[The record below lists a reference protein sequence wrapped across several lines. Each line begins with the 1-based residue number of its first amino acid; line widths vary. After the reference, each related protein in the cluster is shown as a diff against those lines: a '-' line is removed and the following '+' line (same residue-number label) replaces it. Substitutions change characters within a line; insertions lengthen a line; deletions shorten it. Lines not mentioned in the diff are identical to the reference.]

1 LTTTVTPEVLGR
13 LLDKAA
19 DVGADPRSTGLPS
32 DVRRFLQQYYRYV
45 SPQDVLQR
53 DPVDVF
59 GAALS
64 HYRLAQQRPQGR
76 PLVRVSTP
84 TVEENGWQCGHT
96 VVEVVTDD
104 MPFLVDSVTAE
115 LSRQDRGIHL
125 VVHPLFDVRRTVAGE
140 LVDLRLDSDRPG
152 AALGAAGSGAR
163 VDTGVD
169 AEATL
174 ALRESW
180 IHVEIDRESDSADL
194 AAIES
199 GLRRV
204 LSDVREAVEDWA
216 KMTGA
221 AHRIADELRT
231 APPRLPQVEI
241 DEAQEL
247 LDWLADDHFTFLGY
261 REYRLVDHDGGDA
274 LVPVAGSGLGILRS
288 DEKASGSFAVLP
300 PRVRARARDPK
311 LLVLTKANSR
321 STVHRPSYLDYIG
334 VKVFSDGVVVGERR
348 FLGLLTSV
356 AYTESVERI
365 PVLRRKSAEVLAL
378 SGLAP
383 ESHSGRALLDV
394 LQTYPRDELFGV
406 GVEEL
411 LPTVLAVMN
420 LQERRQLR
428 MFLRTDPY
436 GRYVS
441 VLVYLPRDRFTTS
454 VRLQIQD
461 ILLRAFGG
469 RSIDFSLRHSESVLS
484 RLHFVVRLPV
494 GAEVP
499 DVDAGLLE
507 AELAAASISWGDEFA
522 RALTEQVGEEDG
534 ARWAR
539 HYGDAFGEA
548 YKADFTPRH
557 AVSDLR
563 VLEGL
568 PDTGGLAVSLYEP
581 VGASPT
587 DRRLKLYRTGTPLS
601 LSSLLP
607 LLSRMGLEVT
617 DERPYPIRTPDHR
630 SATIYDLGVQAD
642 VGHPDADSDVAAS
655 AVIESVRTLFS
666 DAFVAIW
673 DGRAESDGFNALVL
687 RAGMTWREAMVFRAY
702 ARYLRQTGTTFS
714 HEYLASTICANLPVA
729 RLLLSLFQAGLDPA
743 RADGREA
750 AVEQIGTEIEAAL
763 ESVTSLDEDRILR
776 SYITLIATTL
786 RTNYFQPGAD
796 GSGLRDYVSIKF
808 DSRRNPDLPLPRPH
822 AEIWVYSPRV
832 EGVHLRF
839 GAVARGGLRWSDRRE
854 DFRTE
859 VLGLVKA
866 QTVKNA
872 VIVPSGAKGGFFAKQ
887 LPDPARNREA
897 WLAEGIACYTV
908 FIAGLLDLTDNLV
921 DDLVVPP
928 HDVVRYDG
936 DDPYLVVAADKGTA
950 TFSDIANSVAQDY
963 GYWLGDGFA
972 SGGSAGYDHKAMG
985 ITARGA
991 WKSVE
996 RHFREL
1002 GIDTAATDFTCVGVG
1017 DMSGD
1022 VFGNGLL
1029 ASNHTRLVAAFD
1041 HRHVFVDPDPDAA
1054 ASYAERQRLFAL
1066 PRSSWDDYDRALI
1079 SVGGGVWPRSAKSIP
1094 VTRQLRTSLGIS
1106 GGVSRLTPAALIKA
1120 ILMAPVDLF
1129 FNGGIGTYVK
1139 ASTET
1144 HAQVGDRANDA
1155 VRIDGGELRARC
1167 VGEGGNLGLTQLG
1180 RIEYSRAGGRVTTD
1194 FIDNSAGV
1202 DTSDHEVNIK
1212 ILLDRVVGS
1221 GDLTVKQRNAL
1232 LASMTD
1238 EVAELVLAHNVAQ
1251 NVGLANAVAQA
1262 SDLLHVHAGWIR
1274 RLEEAE
1280 LLDRGLEFLPTD
1292 AELTE
1297 LNAVGGGLSQP
1308 ELCVLMAYTKIA
1320 LTHELVDSD
1329 LPEDPYLHSELA
1341 RYFPTPMRDRFAEQM
1356 DAHRLRREI
1365 VATRVVGDLVD
1376 IGGITMFHRLS
1387 QETGAAAADVARAHV
1402 TARAIFG
1409 TDLLWREITALDNV
1423 VSASVQ
1429 TKARLRSR
1437 LIAERSSRWLLDNR
1451 RAPLA
1456 ILDTVEFFRPRMQR
1470 LCELLPD
1477 ILTGRAGTEF
1487 AEERDRYIADGLPE
1501 SLAVRIAVL
1510 APAYAGFGI
1519 IETSD
1524 RRNVDV
1530 ASVARLHTELGERLQ
1545 LDKLLTRIL
1554 SLPRDDQWRTMA
1566 RAALRDDLHAVH
1578 VRLLDQ
1584 VLGFGDAT
1592 SDPEE
1597 LLVAWEETERPLI
1610 TRVTG
1615 TLSQLVDASDTDL
1628 ARLQVALRLVR
1639 TLVGT
1644 PS

>member
-1 LTTTVTPEVLGR
+1 LTTTVTPEVLDR

-19 DVGADPRSTGLPS
+19 DVGADPRSTGLPG
-32 DVRRFLQQYYRYV
+32 DVRHFLRQYYRYV

-104 MPFLVDSVTAE
+104 MPFLVDSITAE

-125 VVHPLFDVRRTVAGE
+125 VVHPLFDVRRTVTGE
-140 LVDLRLDSDRPG
+140 LVDLRLDPDGSDTATG
-152 AALGAAGSGAR
+152 ALAPDDNATGA
-163 VDTGVD
+163 
-169 AEATL
+169 L

-180 IHVEIDRESDSADL
+180 IHVEIDRESASADL

-199 GLRRV
+199 GLLRV
-204 LSDVREAVEDWA
+204 LSDVREAVEDWP
-216 KMTGA
+216 KMTGVA
-221 AHRIADELRT
+221 QQIADALRT
-231 APPRLPQVEI
+231 TPPPLPQVEV
-241 DEAQEL
+241 DEAEEL
-247 LDWLADDHFTFLGY
+247 LVWLADDHFTFLGY
-261 REYRLVDHDGGDA
+261 REYRLVDHDGADA

-334 VKVFSDGVVVGERR
+334 VKVFDGGVVVGERR

-365 PVLRRKSAEVLAL
+365 PVLRRKTAEVLAL

-406 GVEEL
+406 GVDEL
-411 LPTVLAVMN
+411 LPTVLSVMN

-454 VRLQIQD
+454 VRLHIQD
-461 ILLRAFGG
+461 ILMHAFGG
-469 RSIDFSLRHSESVLS
+469 RSLDFSLRHSESVLS
-484 RLHFVVRLPV
+484 RIHFVVRLPV
-494 GAEVP
+494 GADVP
-499 DVDAGLLE
+499 DVDVAMLE
-507 AELAAASISWGDEFA
+507 AELAAASTSWGDDFSH
-522 RALTEQVGEEDG
+522 ALTEQVGEEDG

-539 HYGDAFGEA
+539 RYGDAFGEA

-581 VGASPT
+581 VGASST

-601 LSSLLP
+601 LSALLP
-607 LLSRMGLEVT
+607 VLSRMGLEVT

-642 VGHPDADSDVAAS
+642 LGTSTADHKVAS
-655 AVIESVRTLFS
+655 STVIESVRALFS

-687 RAGMTWREAMVFRAY
+687 RAGMTWREAMVFRTY

-714 HEYLASTICANLPVA
+714 HEYLALTICANLPVA
-729 RLLLSLFQAGLDPA
+729 RLLLSLFNARLDPA
-743 RADGREA
+743 RADGRDA
-750 AVEQIGTEIEAAL
+750 AVERISTDIETAL
-763 ESVTSLDEDRILR
+763 EGVTSLDEDRILR
-776 SYITLIATTL
+776 SYITLIRTTL
-786 RTNYFQPGAD
+786 RTNYFQPGDD
-796 GSGLRDYVSIKF
+796 GELRDYVSIKF
-808 DSRRNPDLPLPRPH
+808 DSQRNPDLPQPRPH

-887 LPDPARNREA
+887 LPDPGQNREA
-897 WLAEGIACYTV
+897 WLAEGIACFTI

-921 DDLVVPP
+921 NDVVVAP
-928 HDVVRYDG
+928 HHVVRYDG

-950 TFSDIANSVAQDY
+950 TFSDIANSVAADY
-963 GYWLGDGFA
+963 RYWLGDGFA
-972 SGGSAGYDHKAMG
+972 SGGSAGYDHKVMG

-1029 ASNHTRLVAAFD
+1029 ASAHTRLVAAFD

-1054 ASYAERQRLFAL
+1054 ASYVERRRLFEL
-1066 PRSSWDDYDRALI
+1066 PRSSWDDYDRSLI
-1079 SVGGGVWPRSAKSIP
+1079 STGGGVWPRSAKSIALTP
-1094 VTRQLRTSLGIS
+1094 QLRAALGIAED
-1106 GGVSRLTPAALIKA
+1106 VSRLTPAALIKVV
-1120 ILMAPVDLF
+1120 LMAPVDLF

-1139 ASTET
+1139 ASTES

-1155 VRIDGGELRARC
+1155 VRIDGGQLRARC

-1180 RIEYSRAGGRVTTD
+1180 RVEYSRSGGRITTD

-1212 ILLDRVVGS
+1212 ILLDRVVGA
-1221 GDLTVKQRNAL
+1221 GDLTVKQRNVF
-1232 LASMTD
+1232 LASMTA
-1238 EVAELVLAHNVAQ
+1238 EVADLVLAHNIAQ

-1274 RLEEAE
+1274 RLEDAG
-1280 LLDRGLEFLPTD
+1280 LLDRELEFLPSDADLTD
-1292 AELTE
+1292 LKAT
-1297 LNAVGGGLSQP
+1297 GDGLSQP
-1308 ELCVLMAYTKIA
+1308 DLCVLMAYTKIA

-1329 LPEDPYLHSELA
+1329 LPEDPYLHSELR
-1341 RYFPTPMRDRFAEQM
+1341 RYFPTPMRERFADQM
-1356 DAHRLRREI
+1356 NAHRLRREI

-1387 QETGAAAADVARAHV
+1387 QETGSTAADVARAHV

-1409 TDLLWREITALDNV
+1409 TDELWREITALDNV
-1423 VSASVQ
+1423 VSAAAQ
-1429 TKARLRSR
+1429 TRARLASR
-1437 LIAERSSRWLLDNR
+1437 LIAERSCRWLLNNR
-1451 RAPLA
+1451 RPPLS
-1456 ILDTVEFFRPRMQR
+1456 IVDTVEFFRPRMQR
-1470 LCELLPD
+1470 LFEVLPG
-1477 ILTGRAGTEF
+1477 ILMGRAAGAF
-1487 AEERDRYIADGLPE
+1487 AEERDSYIADGLPE
-1501 SLAVRIAVL
+1501 SLATRIAVL
-1510 APAYAGFGI
+1510 SPAYAGFGI
-1519 IETSD
+1519 IETAD
-1524 RRNVDV
+1524 RRNVDL
-1530 ASVARLHTELGERLQ
+1530 ASVARLHAELGERLQ

-1554 SLPRDDQWRTMA
+1554 DLPRDDQWRTMA
-1566 RAALRDDLHAVH
+1566 RAALRDDLQTVH

-1584 VLGFGDAT
+1584 VVGFGEPT

-1597 LLVAWEETERPLI
+1597 LLAAWEAEERPVI

-1615 TLSQLVDASDTDL
+1615 TLGQLVDASDTDL

-1644 PS
+1644 TG

>member
-1 LTTTVTPEVLGR
+1 LTTTVTPEVLDR

-19 DVGADPRSTGLPS
+19 EVGADPRSTDLPG
-32 DVRRFLQQYYRYV
+32 DVRHFLGQYYRYV

-140 LVDLRLDSDRPG
+140 LVDVRLDADGSDS
-152 AALGAAGSGAR
+152 ASGAPAADDR
-163 VDTGVD
+163 SAG
-169 AEATL
+169 TL
-174 ALRESW
+174 SLRESW
-180 IHVEIDRESDSADL
+180 IHVEIDRETASADL
-194 AAIES
+194 ADIGA
-199 GLRRV
+199 GLLRV
-204 LSDVREAVEDWA
+204 LSDVREAVEDWP
-216 KMTGA
+216 KMTA
-221 AHRIADELRT
+221 VAEQIADGLR
-231 APPRLPQVEI
+231 ADPPPLPQVEI
-241 DEAQEL
+241 DEAEEL
-247 LDWLADDHFTFLGY
+247 LVWLAADHFTFLGY
-261 REYRLVDHDGGDA
+261 REYRLVDRDGQDA

-321 STVHRPSYLDYIG
+321 ATVHRPSYLDYIG
-334 VKVFSDGVVVGERR
+334 VKVFEDGVVVGERR

-406 GVEEL
+406 GVDEL

-454 VRLQIQD
+454 VRLHIQD

-484 RLHFVVRLPV
+484 RLHFVVRLPA

-499 DVDAGLLE
+499 DVDATMLE
-507 AELAAASISWGDEFA
+507 TELAAASTSWADEFA
-522 RALTEQVGEEDG
+522 HALTEQVGEEDG

-539 HYGDAFGEA
+539 RYGEAFGEA

-568 PDTGGLAVSLYEP
+568 PDSGGLAVSLYEP
-581 VGASPT
+581 VGASPS
-587 DRRLKLYRTGTPLS
+587 DRRLKLYRTGPPLS
-601 LSSLLP
+601 LSALLP
-607 LLSRMGLEVT
+607 VLSRMGLEVT
-617 DERPYPIRTPDHR
+617 DERPYPIRTPDDR

-642 VGHPDADSDVAAS
+642 LGSSSDYKVPSA

-687 RAGMTWREAMVFRAY
+687 RAGMTWREAMMFRAY

-714 HEYLASTICANLPVA
+714 HEYIASTICANLPVA
-729 RLLLSLFQAGLDPA
+729 RLLLALFGAGLDPELA
-743 RADGREA
+743 EGREA
-750 AVEQIGTEIEAAL
+750 AVESIGAEIESAL

-786 RTNYFQPGAD
+786 RTNYFQPGDD
-796 GSGLRDYVSIKF
+796 GRLRDYVSIKF
-808 DSRRNPDLPLPRPH
+808 DSQANPDLPQPRPH

-872 VIVPSGAKGGFFAKQ
+872 VIVPTGAKGGFFAKQ

-897 WLAEGIACYTV
+897 WLAEGIACYTI

-921 DDLVVPP
+921 DDVVVAP
-928 HDVVRYDG
+928 HGVVRYDG

-950 TFSDIANSVAQDY
+950 TFSDIANAVAADY
-963 GYWLGDGFA
+963 RYWLGDAFA
-972 SGGSAGYDHKAMG
+972 SGGSAGYDHKVMG

-1029 ASNHTRLVAAFD
+1029 ASDHTRLVAAFD

-1054 ASYAERQRLFAL
+1054 VSYAERRRLFDL
-1066 PRSSWDDYDRALI
+1066 PRSSWDDYDRTLI
-1079 SVGGGVWPRSAKSIP
+1079 STGGGVWPRSAKSIALTP
-1094 VTRQLRTSLGIS
+1094 QLRAALGIAANI
-1106 GGVSRLTPAALIKA
+1106 SRLTPAALIKA
-1120 ILMAPVDLF
+1120 VLMAPVDLF

-1139 ASTET
+1139 ASSES
-1144 HAQVGDRANDA
+1144 HAEVGDRANDA
-1155 VRIDGGELRARC
+1155 VRIDGSELRARC

-1180 RIEYSRAGGRVTTD
+1180 RVEYSRAGGRVTTD

-1212 ILLDRVVGS
+1212 ILLDRVVGA
-1221 GDLTVKQRNAL
+1221 GDLTVKQRNVF

-1238 EVAELVLAHNVAQ
+1238 EVAGLVLAHNVAQ

-1262 SDLLHVHAGWIR
+1262 ADLLHVHAGWIR
-1274 RLEEAE
+1274 RLEDAG
-1280 LLDRGLEFLPTD
+1280 LLDRDLEFLPSD
-1292 AELTE
+1292 AALTE
-1297 LNAVGGGLSQP
+1297 LNGVGGALTQP

-1329 LPEDPYLHSELA
+1329 LPEDPYLHGEVS
-1341 RYFPTPMRDRFAEQM
+1341 RYFPTPMRERFADQM
-1356 DAHRLRREI
+1356 NGHRLRREI
-1365 VATRVVGDLVD
+1365 VATRLVGDLVD

-1387 QETGAAAADVARAHV
+1387 QETGATAADVARAHV

-1409 TDLLWREITALDNV
+1409 TDDLWREITELDNV
-1423 VSASVQ
+1423 VPAAAQ
-1429 TKARLRSR
+1429 TRARLRSR
-1437 LIAERSSRWLLDNR
+1437 LIAERSSRWLLNNR
-1451 RAPLA
+1451 RPPLS
-1456 ILDTVEFFRPRMQR
+1456 ILDTVAFFRAPMQR
-1470 LCELLPD
+1470 LCELLPG
-1477 ILTGRAGTEF
+1477 ILTGRAATGFT
-1487 AEERDRYIADGLPE
+1487 EERDGFIADGLPE

-1510 APAYAGFGI
+1510 SPAYAGFGI
-1519 IETSD
+1519 IETAQ
-1524 RRNVDV
+1524 RRNVDL
-1530 ASVARLHTELGERLQ
+1530 ASVARLHAELGDRLQ

-1554 SLPRDDQWRTMA
+1554 ELPRDDQWRTMA
-1566 RAALRDDLHAVH
+1566 RAALRDDLHTVH

-1584 VLGFGDAT
+1584 VLAFGDAGT
-1592 SDPEE
+1592 DPAE
-1597 LLVAWEETERPLI
+1597 LLAAWESAERPLI
-1610 TRVTG
+1610 NRVTG
-1615 TLSQLVDASDTDL
+1615 TLGQLVDAADTDL

-1644 PS
+1644 PG

>member
-1 LTTTVTPEVLGR
+1 LTTTVTPEVLDR

-19 DVGADPRSTGLPS
+19 EVGADPRSTGLPG
-32 DVRRFLQQYYRYV
+32 DVRHFLGQYYRYV

-140 LVDLRLDSDRPG
+140 LVDVRLDPDGSDS
-152 AALGAAGSGAR
+152 ASGAPAPG
-163 VDTGVD
+163 DQG
-169 AEATL
+169 AGTL

-180 IHVEIDRESDSADL
+180 IHVEIDRESASADL
-194 AAIES
+194 AAIGA
-199 GLRRV
+199 GLLRV
-204 LSDVREAVEDWA
+204 LSDVREAVEDWP
-216 KMTGA
+216 KMTA
-221 AHRIADELRT
+221 VAEQIADGLR
-231 APPRLPQVEI
+231 ASPPPLPQVEI
-241 DEAQEL
+241 DEAEEL
-247 LDWLADDHFTFLGY
+247 LVWLAADHFTFLGY
-261 REYRLVDHDGGDA
+261 REYRLVDRDGQDA

-321 STVHRPSYLDYIG
+321 ATVHRPSYLDYIG
-334 VKVFSDGVVVGERR
+334 VKVFENGVVVGERR

-365 PVLRRKSAEVLAL
+365 PVLRRKTAEVLAL

-406 GVEEL
+406 GVDEL

-454 VRLQIQD
+454 VRLHIQD

-484 RLHFVVRLPV
+484 RLHFVVRLPAGV
-494 GAEVP
+494 EVP
-499 DVDAGLLE
+499 DVDTAMLE
-507 AELAAASISWGDEFA
+507 AELAAASTSWADEFA
-522 RALTEQVGEEDG
+522 HALTEQVGEEDG

-539 HYGDAFGEA
+539 RYGDAFGEA

-587 DRRLKLYRTGTPLS
+587 DRRLKLYRTGPPLS
-601 LSSLLP
+601 LSALLP
-607 LLSRMGLEVT
+607 VLSRMGLEVT
-617 DERPYPIRTPDHR
+617 DERPYPIRTPDDR

-642 VGHPDADSDVAAS
+642 LGSSSDSKVQSA
-655 AVIESVRTLFS
+655 AVIESVRGLFS

-687 RAGMTWREAMVFRAY
+687 RAGMTWREAMIFRAY

-729 RLLLSLFQAGLDPA
+729 RLLLALFGAGLDPA
-743 RADGREA
+743 LSEGREA
-750 AVEQIGTEIEAAL
+750 AVEDIGAELESAL
-763 ESVTSLDEDRILR
+763 EGVTSLDEDRILR
-776 SYITLIATTL
+776 SYITLIASTL
-786 RTNYFQPGAD
+786 RTNYFQPGDD
-796 GSGLRDYVSIKF
+796 GELRDYVSIKF
-808 DSRRNPDLPLPRPH
+808 DSQANPDLPQPRPH

-872 VIVPSGAKGGFFAKQ
+872 VIVPTGAKGGFFAKQ
-887 LPDPARNREA
+887 LPDPARDREA
-897 WLAEGIACYTV
+897 WLAEGIACYTI

-921 DDLVVPP
+921 DDAVVAP

-950 TFSDIANSVAQDY
+950 TFSDIANSVAADY
-963 GYWLGDGFA
+963 RYWMGDAFA

-1002 GIDTAATDFTCVGVG
+1002 GIDTATTDFTCVGVG

-1029 ASNHTRLVAAFD
+1029 ASAHTRLVAAFD

-1054 ASYAERQRLFAL
+1054 RSHAERRRLFEL
-1066 PRSSWDDYDRALI
+1066 PRSSWDDYDRTLI
-1079 SVGGGVWPRSAKSIP
+1079 SAGGGVWPRTAKSIALTP
-1094 VTRQLRTSLGIS
+1094 QLRAALGIAA
-1106 GGVSRLTPAALIKA
+1106 GVSRLTPAALIKA

-1139 ASTET
+1139 SSSES
-1144 HAQVGDRANDA
+1144 HAEVGDRANDA
-1155 VRIDGGELRARC
+1155 VRIDGSELHARC

-1212 ILLDRVVGS
+1212 ILLDRVVGA
-1221 GDLTVKQRNAL
+1221 GDLTVKQRNVF

-1238 EVAELVLAHNVAQ
+1238 EVAHLVLAHNVAQ

-1262 SDLLHVHAGWIR
+1262 ADLLHVHTSWIR
-1274 RLEEAE
+1274 RLEDAG
-1280 LLDRGLEFLPTD
+1280 LLDRALEFLPSD
-1292 AELTE
+1292 SELTE
-1297 LNAVGGGLSQP
+1297 LNGVGGALTQP

-1329 LPEDPYLHSELA
+1329 LPEDPYLHSELS
-1341 RYFPTPMRDRFAEQM
+1341 RYFPTPMRERFADQM
-1356 DAHRLRREI
+1356 NAHRLRREI
-1365 VATRVVGDLVD
+1365 VATRLVGDLVD

-1387 QETGAAAADVARAHV
+1387 QETGSTAADVARAHV

-1409 TDLLWREITALDNV
+1409 TDDLWREITELDNV
-1423 VSASVQ
+1423 VPAAAQ
-1429 TKARLRSR
+1429 TRARLRSR
-1437 LIAERSSRWLLDNR
+1437 LIAERSCRWLLNNR
-1451 RAPLA
+1451 RPPLS
-1456 ILDTVEFFRPRMQR
+1456 ILDTVEFFRPPMQR
-1470 LCELLPD
+1470 LCELLPG
-1477 ILTGRAGTEF
+1477 ILTGRAASGF
-1487 AEERDRYIADGLPE
+1487 AEERDGYVADGLPE
-1501 SLAVRIAVL
+1501 SLAARIAVL
-1510 APAYAGFGI
+1510 SPAYAGFGI
-1519 IETSD
+1519 IETAQ
-1524 RRNVDV
+1524 RRNVDL
-1530 ASVARLHTELGERLQ
+1530 ASVARLHAELGDRLQ

-1554 SLPRDDQWRTMA
+1554 ELPRDDQWRTMA
-1566 RAALRDDLHAVH
+1566 RAALRDDLHTVH

-1584 VLGFGDAT
+1584 VLGFGDAG
-1592 SDPEE
+1592 SDPSD
-1597 LLVAWEETERPLI
+1597 LLAAWEAAERPLI

-1615 TLSQLVDASDTDL
+1615 TLGQLVDAADTDL

-1644 PS
+1644 PG

>member
-1 LTTTVTPEVLGR
+1 MTTTVTPEVMDR

-19 DVGADPRSTGLPS
+19 DVGADPRSSGLPD
-32 DVRRFLQQYYRYV
+32 DVRRFLRRYYRYV
-45 SPQDVLQR
+45 SPQDVLER

-59 GAALS
+59 GAAVS
-64 HYRLAQQRPQGR
+64 HHRLAQQRPQGR

-125 VVHPLFDVRRTVAGE
+125 VVHPLFDVARTVAGD
-140 LVDLRLDSDRPG
+140 LVGLRLDPDRSETETG
-152 AALGAAGSGAR
+152 AQDADDGADDTAGR
-163 VDTGVD
+163 
-169 AEATL
+169 TL

-180 IHVEIDRESDSADL
+180 IHVEIDRESTSADL

-199 GLRRV
+199 GLLRV
-204 LSDVREAVEDWA
+204 LSDVRESVEDWP
-216 KMTGA
+216 KMTGVA
-221 AHRIADELRT
+221 QQIADGLR
-231 APPRLPQVEI
+231 ADPPPLAQVEI
-241 DEAQEL
+241 DEAEEL
-247 LDWLADDHFTFLGY
+247 LVWLAANHFTFLGY
-261 REYRLVDHDGGDA
+261 REYRLVDRDGDDA
-274 LVPVAGSGLGILRS
+274 LVPVAGSGLGILRA
-288 DEKASGSFAVLP
+288 DEKLSGSFAVLP

-334 VKVFSDGVVVGERR
+334 VKVFRDGVVVGERR

-406 GVEEL
+406 GVDEL

-461 ILLRAFGG
+461 ILMRAFGG
-469 RSIDFSLRHSESVLS
+469 RSLDFSLRHSESVLS

-499 DVDAGLLE
+499 DVDVPMLE
-507 AELAAASISWGDEFA
+507 AELAAASTSWADEFGQ
-522 RALTEQVGEEDG
+522 ALTEQVGEEDG
-534 ARWAR
+534 ARWSR
-539 HYGDAFGEA
+539 RYSDAFGEA

-601 LSSLLP
+601 LSALLP
-607 LLSRMGLEVT
+607 VLSRMGLQVT

-642 VGHPDADSDVAAS
+642 LATSDTDHTVPS
-655 AVIESVRTLFS
+655 PAVIESVRTLFS

-687 RAGMTWREAMVFRAY
+687 RAGMTWRAAMVFRAY

-729 RLLLSLFQAGLDPA
+729 RLLLSLFNARLDPA
-743 RADGREA
+743 RGDGREA
-750 AVEQIGTEIEAAL
+750 AVERIGTDIETAL
-763 ESVTSLDEDRILR
+763 EGVTSLDEDRILR
-776 SYITLIATTL
+776 SYVTLIATTL
-786 RTNYFQPGAD
+786 RTNYFQPG
-796 GSGLRDYVSIKF
+796 GGELRDYMAIKF
-808 DSRRNPDLPLPRPH
+808 DSHANPDLPQPRPH

-872 VIVPSGAKGGFFAKQ
+872 VIVPTGAKGGFFAKE
-887 LPDPARNREA
+887 LPDPSPNREA
-897 WLAEGIACYTV
+897 WLAEGIACYTT
-908 FIAGLLDLTDNLV
+908 FIAGLLDLTDNLI
-921 DDLVVPP
+921 DDVVVAP
-928 HDVVRYDG
+928 HHVVRYDG

-950 TFSDIANSVAQDY
+950 TFSDIANAVAADY
-963 GYWLGDGFA
+963 RYWLGDGFA
-972 SGGSAGYDHKAMG
+972 SGGSAGYDHKVMG

-1002 GIDTAATDFTCVGVG
+1002 GVDTATTDFTCVGVG

-1029 ASNHTRLVAAFD
+1029 ASEHTRLVAVFD
-1041 HRHVFVDPDPDAA
+1041 HRHVFIDPDPDAA
-1054 ASYAERQRLFAL
+1054 TSYAERRRLFDL
-1066 PRSSWDDYDRALI
+1066 PRSSWDDYDRTLI
-1079 SVGGGVWPRSAKSIP
+1079 SAGGGVWPRSAKSITLTP
-1094 VTRQLRTSLGIS
+1094 QLRAALGIADHA
-1106 GGVSRLTPAALIKA
+1106 GGLTPAALIKA
-1120 ILMAPVDLF
+1120 ILMAPIDLF

-1139 ASTET
+1139 ASTES

-1155 VRIDGGELRARC
+1155 VRIDGHQLRARC

-1180 RIEYSRAGGRVTTD
+1180 RVEYSRAGGRVTTD

-1221 GDLTVKQRNAL
+1221 GDLTVKQRNVF

-1238 EVAELVLAHNVAQ
+1238 EVGELVLAHNVAQ

-1274 RLEEAE
+1274 RLEDAD
-1280 LLDRGLEFLPTD
+1280 LLDRELEFLPSD
-1292 AELTE
+1292 AELSE
-1297 LNAVGGGLSQP
+1297 LNNVGGGLSQP

-1329 LPEDPYLHSELA
+1329 LPEDPYLHSELR
-1341 RYFPTPMRDRFAEQM
+1341 RYFPTPMRERFADQM
-1356 DAHRLRREI
+1356 TAHRLRREI

-1387 QETGAAAADVARAHV
+1387 QETGSTAADVARAHV

-1409 TDLLWREITALDNV
+1409 TDELWRELTELDNV
-1423 VSASVQ
+1423 VSASTQ
-1429 TKARLRSR
+1429 TRARLRSR
-1437 LIAERSSRWLLDNR
+1437 LIAERSSRWLLNNR
-1451 RAPLA
+1451 RPPLS
-1456 ILDTVEFFRPRMQR
+1456 IVDTVDFFRPRMQR
-1470 LCELLPD
+1470 LCEVLPGV
-1477 ILTGRAGTEF
+1477 LTGRAAAEF
-1487 AEERDRYIADGLPE
+1487 DEERDGYLADGLPE
-1501 SLAVRIAVL
+1501 SLATRIAVL

-1519 IETSD
+1519 IETAD
-1524 RRNVDV
+1524 RRNVDL
-1530 ASVARLHTELGERLQ
+1530 AAVARLHAELGERLQ

-1554 SLPRDDQWRTMA
+1554 ELPRDDQWRTMA
-1566 RAALRDDLHAVH
+1566 RAALRDDLHTVH
-1578 VRLLDQ
+1578 VRILDL
-1584 VLGFGDAT
+1584 VLGFGEPG
-1592 SDPEE
+1592 SDPED
-1597 LLVAWEETERPLI
+1597 LLAAWEAAERPVI
-1610 TRVTG
+1610 TRVIG
-1615 TLSQLVDASDTDL
+1615 TLGQLVDASDTDL

-1644 PS
+1644 GG